1 MNGFGATAGMEQ
13 MLKSLTNKGMNGCK
27 QSSKSL
33 CNSQTLAAELFRQN
47 K

>member
-1 MNGFGATAGMEQ
+1 MLALIYQRTLRSRHEAAQVNAYAQFGM
-13 MLKSLTNKGMNGCK
+13 
-27 QSSKSL
+27 SL